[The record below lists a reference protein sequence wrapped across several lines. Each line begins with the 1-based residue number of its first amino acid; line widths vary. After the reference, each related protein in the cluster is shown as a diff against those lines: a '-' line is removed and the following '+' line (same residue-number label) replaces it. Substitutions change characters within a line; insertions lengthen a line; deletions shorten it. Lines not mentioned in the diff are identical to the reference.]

1 MCVLATAPNVLDVD
15 PSLVQNGRL
24 HNIVELK
31 PPEEHDRLD
40 ILTLY
45 TSSMDI
51 DHQVL
56 RSIARRTKGLLGCD
70 LEHICREAATTA
82 VSEALAVNPDI
93 DSVSISTISVENFE
107 RAMHLCRPLAA
118 VCNGMM
124 KANLFEPMSFW
135 WS

>member
-1 MCVLATAPNVLDVD
+1 MCVLATAPTVMDVD

-31 PPEEHDRLD
+31 PPEEYDRLD

-45 TSSMDI
+45 ASFMDV

-56 RSIARRTKGLLGCD
+56 RSIAKRTKGLLGCD
-70 LEHICREAATTA
+70 LEHICREAATMT
-82 VSEALAVNPDI
+82 VSEALADNQDI
-93 DSVSISTISVENFE
+93 DSVSISSVSAENFE
-107 RAMHLCRPLAA
+107 RAVHFCRPLAA

-124 KANLFEPMSFW
+124 KANLSQ
-135 WS
+135 